1 MSSTNRGALRNK
13 DDFYETPDWASDI
26 IIPYLAPPAIVLE
39 PAAGAG
45 AMKRRLM
52 NAYPGA
58 MFDSIELD
66 AERAEASGSRCGSF
80 FSCERWSGYDLVI
93 TNPPFSL
100 AIEFVEHALK
110 IVKPRGEV
118 AMLLR
123 LAFLETAK
131 RTAFHKAHPSDVYVF
146 ANRPSFTDGTSTD
159 SAAYAWFVWGKGRG
173 NRWELLERPTK
184 PRKGAA

>member
-13 DDFYETPDWASDI
+13 DDFYETPDWATDV
-26 IIPYLAPPAIVLE
+26 IIPYLAPPGLVLE
-39 PAAGAG
+39 PSAGAG
-45 AMKRRLM
+45 AMKRRLVRAWP
-52 NAYPGA
+52 NATIE
-58 MFDSIELD
+58 STELD
-66 AERAEASGSRCGSF
+66 ADRAAASGSNCGSF
-80 FSCERWSGYDLVI
+80 LHSELWGAYDLVI

-100 AIEFVEHALK
+100 AIEFVEHALN
-110 IVKPRGEV
+110 IAKPNGEV

-159 SAAYAWFVWGKGRG
+159 SAAYAWFCWGKGRG
-173 NRWELLERPTK
+173 NRWELLERPA
-184 PRKGAA
+184 KGGAS